1 MKSPDWHALGPPNP
15 RAIRI
20 PMPVINFH
28 EMMQIREGKL
38 VADQRTLKG
47 MKYDMRKGK
56 QDDFMCVRP
65 GWEPERKKNFGSHH
79 PRWHRQPPHAIFPVR
94 LASTEGE
101 VMKRGETA
109 LRHQVILLPIAL
121 WLRTQSPNF
130 RELYLFYSFS
140 LKGVSSLSHFPFEVL
155 FQRVANSSND
165 LRLIWAWMGRRA
177 EVVDVRT

>member
-1 MKSPDWHALGPPNP
+1 MKDD
-15 RAIRI
+15 R
-20 PMPVINFH
+20 
-28 EMMQIREGKL
+28 
-38 VADQRTLKG
+38 
-47 MKYDMRKGK
+47 RKGK
-56 QDDFMCVRP
+56 RDIFTCIRP
-65 GWEPERKKNFGSHH
+65 GWEPERKISFCSPH
-79 PRWHRQPPHAIFPVR
+79 PLIPAGTGGLLTHFSLRR
-94 LASTEGE
+94 LASAEGE

-155 FQRVANSSND
+155 FQCVANSSHD

-177 EVVDVRT
+177 EVVDVRI